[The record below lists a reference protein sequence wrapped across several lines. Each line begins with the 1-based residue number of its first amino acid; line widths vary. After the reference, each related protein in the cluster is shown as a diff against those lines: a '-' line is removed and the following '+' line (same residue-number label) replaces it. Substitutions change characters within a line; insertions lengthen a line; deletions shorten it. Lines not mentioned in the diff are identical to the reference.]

1 MNQAGVRP
9 DLGIVDA
16 NGAQVLACQLPA
28 GPAQPEPG
36 HLTQSLL
43 VP

>member
-1 MNQAGVRP
+1 MNQARVRP
-9 DLGIVDA
+9 DLGIIDA
-16 NGAQVLACQLPA
+16 NGARPRQLPA